1 MDKDDA
7 AWLDR
12 SHDLADLAALRA
24 IYPDPA
30 QAGAASRATLDKEC
44 DHIHALYRPFIEA
57 APFCVLAT
65 RHAETGRIDT
75 SPRGDAPGTLVEVVD
90 EGRTLL
96 MPDRR
101 GNNRIESLRNLLSDP
116 ELSLLFLIPGIGEAF
131 RVMGRGRLSAAP
143 ALLQRFAVEGPD
155 GEGRLPRSV
164 LVVEVHK
171 VFFQCAR
178 AVKRS
183 GLWDAAAQRERS
195 SFPSTGSIIAAL
207 SAGFDAQAYDAALP
221 ARQQQTLY

>member
-1 MDKDDA
+1 MDISP
-7 AWLDR
+7 WLDC
-12 SHDLADLAALRA
+12 SHDLNDLAALRA

-30 QAGAASRATLDKEC
+30 LAGAAARASLDKEC

-57 APFCVLAT
+57 SPFCVLAT
-65 RHAETGRIDT
+65 RNAETGRIDT
-75 SPRGDAPGTLVEVVD
+75 SPRGDASGTLVEVVD
-90 EGRTLL
+90 AGRTLL

-101 GNNRIESLRNLLSDP
+101 GNNRIDSLRNLLSDP
-116 ELSLLFLIPGIGEAF
+116 ELSLLFMIPGIGEAF

-143 ALLQRFAVEGPD
+143 ALLQRFAVD
-155 GEGRLPRSV
+155 GDKLPRSV
-164 LVVEVHK
+164 LVVEVRK

-195 SFPSTGSIIAAL
+195 SFPSTGSLIAGL
-207 SAGFDAQAYDAALP
+207 SQGFEGGAYDAALE
-221 ARQQQTLY
+221 ARQQATLY

>member
-1 MDKDDA
+1 MDDEP
-7 AWLDR
+7 WQDR

-30 QAGAASRATLDKEC
+30 LSGAAARATLDKEC
-44 DHIHALYRPFIEA
+44 DFIHPLYRQFIEA

-65 RHAETGRIDT
+65 RDARSGHIDS
-75 SPRGDAPGTLVEVVD
+75 SPRGDAPGMLVEVVD
-90 EGRTLL
+90 AGRTLL
-96 MPDRR
+96 LPDRR
-101 GNNRIESLRNLLSDP
+101 GNKRIDSLRNLVSDP
-116 ELSLLFLIPGIGEAF
+116 ELSLLFLIPGIGECM

-143 ALLQRFAVEGPD
+143 ALLQRFVA
-155 GEGRLPRSV
+155 GEGQLPRSV

-183 GLWDAAAQRERS
+183 QLWDAAVQVERS
-195 SFPSTGSIIAAL
+195 SLPSTGSIIAGL
-207 SAGFDAQAYDAALP
+207 SEGFDAAGYDAALE
-221 ARQQQTLY
+221 ARQKATLY

>member
-7 AWLDR
+7 PWQDR
-12 SHDLADLAALRA
+12 RHDLADLAVLRA

-30 QAGAASRATLDKEC
+30 LAGAAARATLDKEC
-44 DHIHALYRPFIEA
+44 DHIHPLYRPFIDA
-57 APFCVLAT
+57 SPFCVLAT
-65 RHAETGRIDT
+65 RDAQTGRIDT

-90 EGRTLL
+90 AGRTLL

-101 GNNRIESLRNLLSDP
+101 GNNRIDSLRNLLSDP

-143 ALLQRFAVEGPD
+143 TLLQRFAVEGPD

-164 LVVEVHK
+164 LVVEVRK

-183 GLWDAAAQRERS
+183 GLWDAAAQVERAS
-195 SFPSTGSIIAAL
+195 LPSTGSIISAL

-221 ARQQQTLY
+221 TRQQQTLY

>member
-1 MDKDDA
+1 MDDA
-7 AWLDR
+7 PWQDR

-30 QAGAASRATLDKEC
+30 LAGAAARASLDKEC

-57 APFCVLAT
+57 SPFCVLAT
-65 RHAETGRIDT
+65 RDAQTGRIDS

-90 EGRTLL
+90 AGRTLL

-101 GNNRIESLRNLLSDP
+101 GNNRIDSLRNLLGDP
-116 ELSLLFLIPGIGEAF
+116 ALSLLFLIPGIGEAF
-131 RVMGRGRLSAAP
+131 RVMGRGRLSASP
-143 ALLQRFAVEGPD
+143 ALLQRFAVD
-155 GEGRLPRSV
+155 GGKLPRSV

-183 GLWDAAAQRERS
+183 GLWDAAAQRDRAS
-195 SFPSTGSIIAAL
+195 LPSTGRIIAAL
-207 SAGFDAQAYDAALP
+207 SAGFDAQAYDQALP
-221 ARQQQTLY
+221 QRQQATLY

>member
-1 MDKDDA
+1 MKEALDQP
-7 AWLDR
+7 WLDR
-12 SHDLADLAALRA
+12 SHDLSELAALRA
-24 IYPDPA
+24 IYPDPTL
-30 QAGAASRATLDKEC
+30 AGAAARASLDKEC

-57 APFCVLAT
+57 SPFCVLAT
-65 RHAETGRIDT
+65 RNAQTGRIDT

-90 EGRTLL
+90 GGRTLL

-101 GNNRIESLRNLLSDP
+101 GNNRIDSLRNLLSDP

-143 ALLQRFAVEGPD
+143 ALLQRFAVD
-155 GEGRLPRSV
+155 GDKLPRSV
-164 LVVEVHK
+164 LVIEVHK

-183 GLWDAAAQRERS
+183 GLWDAAAQRERR
-195 SFPSTGSIIAAL
+195 SFPSTGSIIAGL
-207 SAGFDAQAYDAALP
+207 SQGFDGGAYDAALE
-221 ARQQQTLY
+221 ARQQATLY

>member
-1 MDKDDA
+1 MDEHA
-7 AWLDR
+7 PWLDR
-12 SHDLADLAALRA
+12 RHDLADLAALRA

-57 APFCVLAT
+57 SPFCVLAT
-65 RHAETGRIDT
+65 RDAQTGRIDT

-101 GNNRIESLRNLLSDP
+101 GNNRIDSLRNLLGDP

-131 RVMGRGRLSAAP
+131 RVMGRGQLSAAP
-143 ALLQRFAVEGPD
+143 ALLQRFAVD
-155 GEGRLPRSV
+155 GDKLPRSV

-183 GLWDAAAQRERS
+183 GLWDAAAQVERAS
-195 SFPSTGSIIAAL
+195 LPSTGRIIAGL
-207 SAGFDAQAYDAALP
+207 SQGFDGPSYDAALE
-221 ARQQQTLY
+221 ARQQATLY

>member
-1 MDKDDA
+1 MDKDEP
-7 AWLDR
+7 WQDR
-12 SHDLADLAALRA
+12 RHDLADLAALRA

-30 QAGAASRATLDKEC
+30 LNGAAARATLDKEC

-57 APFCVLAT
+57 SPFCVLAT
-65 RHAETGRIDT
+65 RDAQTGRIDT
-75 SPRGDAPGTLVEVVD
+75 SPRGDAPGTLVDVVD
-90 EGRTLL
+90 AGRTLL

-101 GNNRIESLRNLLSDP
+101 GNNRIDSLRNLLSDP

-143 ALLQRFAVEGPD
+143 ALLQRFAVDGPD

-183 GLWDAAAQRERS
+183 GLWDAAAHVERAS
-195 SFPSTGSIIAAL
+195 LPSTGSIIAGL
-207 SAGFDAQAYDAALP
+207 SQGFDGSSYDAALE
-221 ARQQQTLY
+221 ARQQATMY